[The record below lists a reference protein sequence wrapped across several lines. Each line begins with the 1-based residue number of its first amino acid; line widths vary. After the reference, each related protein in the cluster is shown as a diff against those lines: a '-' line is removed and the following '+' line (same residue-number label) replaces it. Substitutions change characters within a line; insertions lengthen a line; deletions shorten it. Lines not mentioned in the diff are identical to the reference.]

1 MKIAPTSLV
10 IALSAVLL
18 TTSCADKPQPKSYAE
33 KPGISWASVLRE
45 TFDLH
50 TLTSPVKPYE
60 KSLHFSSSATTGR
73 VILANLA
80 PEILGDMDHGF
91 FLDLKQSDAGVAA
104 TLAEVTGAG
113 MITWIWSANPTG
125 ILRLFIDDRDN
136 PVMEA
141 PFAGF
146 VDGSFLPHRSPFAAV
161 TANGHNLHFPLI
173 HKDYCRIEIRVPK
186 KEDLSTLYY
195 QIAWNALDSTE
206 TIHSFDAGDIAKGQE
221 LLESIAKA
229 ISDTQ
234 ELRPGESAN
243 DLLIPPGSSVPIFS
257 SKDSGT
263 ISSIALITPNRA
275 DLACLRLR
283 AFWDGIPEPA
293 IDCPLHLLGGVSI
306 RMENSQSLPVTIR
319 GGRMEMRWPMPFRTA
334 RIEIANSGDSAVT
347 LRSSV
352 SVARDSSPVRF
363 KTISH
368 RYPNLRTEKKNIL
381 SLADISGIGRI
392 VGCNIVVHTKTPRW
406 WGEGD
411 QLIYLDS
418 ASEPTWR
425 GTGTEDYFGFAW
437 CSTKTFDHPLRGQSS
452 VNQTGGRTTSSMHR
466 YHLMDRLPFHSFASF
481 KTEAWGLAEG
491 TMDYE
496 SLVLYYTE

>member
-1 MKIAPTSLV
+1 MKIPPASLV
-10 IALSAVLL
+10 IALSAVVLA
-18 TTSCADKPQPKSYAE
+18 TSCAEKTQPKSYAE
-33 KPGISWASVLRE
+33 KPGVSWASILRE
-45 TFDLH
+45 AFDLK
-50 TLTSPVKPYE
+50 TLTSPVMRYE

-91 FLDLKQSDAGVAA
+91 FLDVKQSDTGVDA
-104 TLAEVTGAG
+104 TLAEATGAG
-113 MITWIWSANPTG
+113 MITWIWSANPAG
-125 ILRLFIDDRDN
+125 IMRLFIDDRDT
-136 PVMEA
+136 PVMEV

-161 TANGHNLHFPLI
+161 TANGHNLHFPII

-206 TIHSFDAGDIAKGQE
+206 TIHSFDAGDIAEGQE

-229 ISDTQ
+229 ISDAQ
-234 ELRPGESAN
+234 ELLPGEPTN
-243 DLLIPPGSSVPIFS
+243 DFLISTGSSVPIFS

-263 ISSIALITPNRA
+263 ISSIALVTLDRA
-275 DLACLRLR
+275 DLASLRLR
-283 AFWDGIPEPA
+283 AFWDDSTEPA

-306 RMENSQSLPVTIR
+306 RMENSSSLPVTIQ
-319 GGRMEMRWPMPFRTA
+319 GGRMEVRWPMPFQTA
-334 RIEIANSGDSAVT
+334 RIEIASSGDSAVP

-352 SVARDSSPVRF
+352 SVARDSSPLRF
-363 KTISH
+363 RTISQ

-381 SLADISGIGRI
+381 SLADISGSGRI
-392 VGCNIVVHTKTPRW
+392 VGCNIFVHTKTSRW

-418 ASEPTWR
+418 MSEPTWR

-437 CSTKTFDHPLRGQSS
+437 CSSKTFDHPLRGQSS
-452 VNQTGGRTTSSMHR
+452 VNQSGGKTTSSMHR
-466 YHLMDRLPFHSFASF
+466 YHLLDRLPFHSFASF

-496 SLVLYYTE
+496 SLVLCYTE